1 MIIDALTAIRTTAD
15 VRRLFSI
22 LGYVSENF
30 PFTGDAMI
38 VARWKGFRI
47 IAKETERAREGV
59 QELTR
64 EIAKSSDRVLA
75 VAIGPKRELAIAAP
89 RIGQAGITK
98 VLVVSLDNPSIFAV
112 EQLERLRPKRKS
124 TALTHA
130 LLVEEVLSSE
140 AMGERFFTEFRIQL
154 DRMTASID
162 RRRSA
167 ADRRMVAL
175 VNLSR
180 ILFLYFVQAKGWLD
194 GRSDYLKHHLDRALS
209 RKQSFHR
216 SVLHPL
222 FFGTLNLPPER
233 RTKRTELGRIPY
245 LNGGLFEPHPAER
258 RLGKVHFPNRVW
270 RDVFDEL
277 FERFRFTVREND
289 EVDAIA
295 PDMLGR
301 VFERLM
307 NADERHDTG
316 TFYTP
321 ESVVRQ
327 VVTAT
332 IEVALSK
339 DLSPQI
345 VRKLVVGMPV
355 KIHEA
360 HTAQP
365 VLVRLRVLDPAV
377 GSGAFLLGVLRILSR
392 MRSALSPESGPKA
405 QLRHQKEIMRDNLLG
420 VDLNPVAVR
429 LAELRLWLAVIAE
442 DPTTDI
448 KSVSPLPNLDGVVRQ
463 GDTLLDP
470 LGAARSFTSNVSFS
484 PNDAGESIR
493 KARSSL
499 FSVRGREHQLRIK
512 QLRKFEMDV
521 AHSMLD
527 AALENARIATIDLTE
542 TAQSKDL
549 FGKRLGLSKSQ
560 RQRLQTLF
568 KLRQQLQKALRKLAD
583 GSLPFFSFEV
593 HTPDILSSGG
603 FDVVVGN
610 PPWVRAEQIP
620 RHMRFALKARFRW
633 WKTSGQRGYAHQPDL
648 AVAFLERSLE
658 LTRNGG
664 AVGLLLPSKITS
676 AGYGEAARRG
686 LVSETSIEYVHRVSD
701 REASRFGATTYPLA
715 LVARK
720 EKASQKHSVRLDF
733 DASTT
738 LTQSSLDNS
747 GPWVLLASKARKALE
762 EFRSSGKPLGQSS
775 PPMLGVKTGADSI
788 FVGRIVGTSADLAIV
803 ALQGREVLLEPT
815 LLRPVLRGRD
825 VRRFST
831 KSSGVI
837 LWCHGDDGTPFSS
850 LPSNAAS
857 YFGRCAREARNR
869 SDYRSGPVWTLF
881 RTRCTAVQHR
891 IVWSDIVQRPRAVV
905 LEETAEPLAIP
916 LNTCYVASAPNREAA
931 LAATAVFNSTWAA
944 AFFVSSADEARGGYR
959 RINGRVARL
968 LPVPKPGPRRAA
980 LAQLSKRVHENE
992 GDDNEDVDAAVAYAL
1007 DLSTRTQDILR
1018 SQLDNPG

>member
-1 MIIDALTAIRTTAD
+1 MIIDALTAIRTVAD
-15 VRRLFSI
+15 VSRLFGS
-22 LGYVSENF
+22 LGYVAEDF
-30 PFTGDAMI
+30 PFTRTATI

-64 EIAKSSDRVLA
+64 EIAKDSNRVLA
-75 VAIGPKRELAIAAP
+75 VAISPKRELAIAAP
-89 RIGQAGITK
+89 KIGKAGITK
-98 VLVVSLDNPSIFAV
+98 VLVLSLDNPSNFAV

-130 LLVEEVLSSE
+130 LLLEEVLSSE
-140 AMGERFFTEFRIQL
+140 AVGERFFTEFRIQL
-154 DRMTASID
+154 VRMTASID

-194 GRSDYLKHHLDRALS
+194 GRSDFLKHHLDRVLAL
-209 RKQSFHR
+209 RQNFHR
-216 SVLHPL
+216 SVLHSL
-222 FFGTLNLPPER
+222 FFGTLNLPAER
-233 RTKRTELGRIPY
+233 RTKRTELGHIPY

-258 RLGKVHFPNRVW
+258 RIGMVHFPNHIW

-321 ESVVRQ
+321 ESVVMQ

-332 IEVALSK
+332 IEVALSQK
-339 DLSPQI
+339 LSTRI
-345 VRKLVVGMPV
+345 VRKLVAGIPV
-355 KIHEA
+355 KKHEA
-360 HTAQP
+360 RAALP
-365 VLVRLRVLDPAV
+365 ILVRLRVLDPAV
-377 GSGAFLLGVLRILSR
+377 GSGAFLLGVLQVLSR
-392 MRSALSPESGPKA
+392 MRTALSPESGPKA
-405 QLRHQKEIMRDNLLG
+405 RLRLRKEILRDNLLG

-448 KSVSPLPNLDGVVRQ
+448 ATVSPLPNLDGVVRQ

-470 LGAARSFTSNVSFS
+470 LGAARSFTSNFSFS
-484 PNDAGESIR
+484 SNDACDSIR
-493 KARSSL
+493 RARSSL
-499 FSVRGREHQLRIK
+499 FDVRGREHRLKLK
-512 QLRKFEMDV
+512 QLRKSEMDV
-521 AHSMLD
+521 AHKMLE
-527 AALENARIATIDLTE
+527 AALENARFATIDLTE
-542 TAQSKDL
+542 TARSSDL

-560 RQRLQTLF
+560 RQRLQTLIE
-568 KLRQQLQKALRKLAD
+568 LRQQLRKALRKLAD

-593 HTPDILSSGG
+593 HTPDILSGGG

-620 RHMRFALKARFRW
+620 QHMRQTLRTRFRW
-633 WKTSGQRGYAHQPDL
+633 WKASGQRGYAHQPDL

-664 AVGLLLPSKITS
+664 TVGLLLPSKITS

-701 REASRFGATTYPLA
+701 REANRFGATTYPLA

-720 EKASQKHSVRLDF
+720 EEASHEHSVRLDF
-733 DASTT
+733 NASTT
-738 LTQSSLDNS
+738 LAQSSLDNH
-747 GPWVLLASKARKALE
+747 GPWVLLASKARNALE
-762 EFRSSGKPLGQSS
+762 EFRSSGEPLGQSS
-775 PPMLGVKTGADSI
+775 PPMLGVKTGADGI
-788 FVGRIVGTSADLAIV
+788 FVGHIVGTSADLAIV
-803 ALQGREVLLEPT
+803 AFRDREVMLEAT

-837 LWCHGDDGTPFSS
+837 LWCHRDDGTPFSS
-850 LPSNAAS
+850 LPSNTAS
-857 YFGRCAREARNR
+857 YFRRCAREARNR
-869 SDYRSGPVWTLF
+869 SDYRGGPVWTLF
-881 RTRCTAVQHR
+881 RTRCTGMQHR

-905 LEETAEPLAIP
+905 LEESAVPLAIP
-916 LNTCYVASAPNREAA
+916 LNTCYVASAPDREAA

-944 AFFVSSADEARGGYR
+944 AFFASSADEARGGYR

-968 LPVPKPGPRRAA
+968 LPIPNPGPRRAA
-980 LAQLSKRVHENE
+980 LAQLSKRVHEDE
-992 GDDNEDVDAAVAYAL
+992 GDDNEDVDAAVADAL
-1007 DLSTRTQDILR
+1007 ALSTKTQDILR
-1018 SQLDNPG
+1018 SQLDNLG